1 MLLFQSIIE
10 SNLFSWL
17 LALMTTTMGTG
28 IAFYIKFLIDQKK
41 RRKDILR
48 EEVDVIIEKVE
59 AVCELVIDYWSKPKR
74 RYCTSDTHSS
84 EPIELEVAEA
94 KILGRLYPLI
104 HYISSL
110 NDDVLTESMGLLADS
125 CSGGK
130 FQANERPYDLGKIS
144 EVEYRKG
151 DLITLLYKFRREL

>member
-1 MLLFQSIIE
+1 
-10 SNLFSWL
+10 
-17 LALMTTTMGTG
+17 MTATMGTG

-48 EEVDVIIEKVE
+48 EEVDVIIEKIE
-59 AVCELVIDYWSKPKR
+59 AVCELVIDYWSKPKIR
-74 RYCTSDTHSS
+74 CCSDTHSS

-104 HYISSL
+104 DYISSL
-110 NDDVLTESMGLLADS
+110 NDDILTKEMGLLADS

-130 FQANERPYDLGKIS
+130 FQESERPYDLGKIS
-144 EVEYRKG
+144 EVEYRKN